1 MTDTVGELELPERGF
16 LQTRRGAIVEV
27 ELSHA
32 PTGPLRLY
40 LRVPEGAGEI
50 PAGLHSTAV
59 AAHVDDLDAGWML
72 AVALEPEA
80 PDAAVRRD
88 AVFDAAWDWDDTDLV
103 LAEHREDLELDA
115 PPERE
120 SDADPFGIWALDE
133 QGRAFLVTGGV
144 DDDTGL
150 LWLQPVTLF
159 GSAMHPG
166 IYDAVAPDDADAVA
180 VDEDDAIVVGDTA
193 QQLQVYL
200 YDGYPDEPYQR
211 WTIGTRAAI
220 EAAAPQPLPD
230 FDPTDWMRWLTPVDG
245 GDPVPVVVGT
255 ADGALT
261 FEVLGAKPPAWAQG
275 RVIAAPLPRG
285 GQAHADRREVQLTAK
300 PVAELRSSNA
310 KMRKR
315 PPARVG
321 RFVLEAEGFM
331 PAGWTALG

>member
-1 MTDTVGELELPERGF
+1 MGELELPERGF
-16 LQTRRGAIVEV
+16 LQSRRGTIVEV
-27 ELSHA
+27 ALSRD
-32 PTGPLRLY
+32 PTGPLRVY
-40 LRVPEGAGEI
+40 MFVPDGAGEI

-59 AAHVDDLDAGWML
+59 AAHVDDLEAGWML
-72 AVALEPEA
+72 AVELEPEE
-80 PDAAVRRD
+80 PDAPVRRD
-88 AVFDAAWDWDDTDLV
+88 PVFDARWEWDDTDLV
-103 LAEHREDLELDA
+103 IAEHREDLELDDA
-115 PPERE
+115 PDLEC
-120 SDADPFGIWALDE
+120 DADPFGIWALDE
-133 QGRAFLVTGGV
+133 QGRAFLITGGV

-150 LWLQPVTLF
+150 LWLQPVSLF
-159 GSAMHPG
+159 GSATHPG
-166 IYDAVAPDDADAVA
+166 IYDAVVPADTTDAVS
-180 VDEDDAIVVGDTA
+180 VDDDDVMVVGDTA

-200 YDGYPDEPYQR
+200 FDGYPDEPYQQ

-220 EAAAPQPLPD
+220 EAAAPHPLPD

-245 GDPVPVVVGT
+245 GDAVPVVIGT

-275 RVIAAPLPRG
+275 RVISAPLPRG
-285 GQAHADRREVQLTAK
+285 GQRHADRREVQITAK

-331 PAGWTALG
+331 PDGWTSFG